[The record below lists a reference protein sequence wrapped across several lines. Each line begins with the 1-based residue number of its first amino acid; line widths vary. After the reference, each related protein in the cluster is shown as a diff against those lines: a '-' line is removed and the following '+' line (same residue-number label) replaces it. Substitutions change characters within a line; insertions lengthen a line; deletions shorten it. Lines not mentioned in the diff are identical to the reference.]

1 MHRYYY
7 TIMNDIIQY
16 IITFLLYGDSQAAQQ
31 VGYTSDKNLWNNYRI
46 VIVPNGHLGA
56 EIVLPDLS
64 ELKVEKQEATWVIHT
79 DIIYNTFFF
88 ISRAEELINHQRDEH
103 GASANRHR
111 HRATVYNP
119 RKHVSPTPVRTH

>member
-1 MHRYYY
+1 
-7 TIMNDIIQY
+7 MNDIIQY

-64 ELKVEKQEATWVIHT
+64 EVKVEKQEATWVIHT
-79 DIIYNTFFF
+79 DII
-88 ISRAEELINHQRDEH
+88 
-103 GASANRHR
+103 
-111 HRATVYNP
+111 
-119 RKHVSPTPVRTH
+119 